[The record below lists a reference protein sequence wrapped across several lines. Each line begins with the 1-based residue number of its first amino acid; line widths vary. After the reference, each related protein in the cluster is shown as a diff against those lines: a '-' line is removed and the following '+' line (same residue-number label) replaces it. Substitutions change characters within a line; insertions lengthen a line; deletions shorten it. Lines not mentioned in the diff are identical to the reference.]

1 MSPDPRLAADLTHI
15 DTWLFDLDNTLYPM
29 DSGFMGQ
36 VETRMTDYVQQITGL
51 AREDAYKLQKQYLA
65 DYGLTLGGL
74 ITNHGVDPEEY
85 HALFHDLSLESLAHD
100 PRLIAALERLP
111 GRRLIFTNSDA
122 IHTRRIMDH
131 LGLSHLF
138 DEVFHIGSANY
149 VPKPA
154 PATFAKLV
162 VDHTVD
168 PATTAFFEDRADN
181 LAPAFD
187 LGMTT
192 VLVGPHAE
200 ASTAPF
206 VRYKA
211 ANLSSF
217 LEDAVLK
224 DAAA

>member
-1 MSPDPRLAADLTHI
+1 MSADLTHI

-36 VETRMTDYVQQITGL
+36 IEARMTDYVQRITGL
-51 AREDAYKLQKQYLA
+51 EREPAYRLQKQYLA
-65 DYGLTLGGL
+65 QYGLTLGGL
-74 ITNHGVDPEEY
+74 IEHWGVDPADY
-85 HALFHDLSLESLAHD
+85 HAMFHDLSLESLAHD

-111 GRRLIFTNSDA
+111 GRRLIFTNSDEVHA
-122 IHTRRIMDH
+122 RRVMQA
-131 LGLSHLF
+131 LGLSYLF

-149 VPKPA
+149 LPKPA

-162 VDHTVD
+162 ADHAVD
-168 PATTAFFEDRADN
+168 PAATCFFEDRADN

-200 ASTAPF
+200 ASSQPF

-217 LEDAVLK
+217 LEDALLK
-224 DAAA
+224 DAAQ

>member
-1 MSPDPRLAADLTHI
+1 MSPPADLTHI

-29 DSGFMGQ
+29 DSGFMGRI
-36 VETRMTDYVQQITGL
+36 EARMTDFVQQVTGL
-51 AREDAYKLQKQYLA
+51 ERAEAFKLQKRYLA
-65 DYGLTLGGL
+65 QYGLTLGGMVE
-74 ITNHGVDPEEY
+74 HWGVDPAEY
-85 HALFHDLSLESLAHD
+85 HANLHDISLEGLAHD

-111 GRRLIFTNSDA
+111 GRRLIFTNADDVHARRVMDA
-122 IHTRRIMDH
+122 
-131 LGLSHLF
+131 LNLSHLF

-149 VPKPA
+149 LPKPA
-154 PATFAKLV
+154 PATFVKLV
-162 VDHTVD
+162 ADHAVTPV
-168 PATTAFFEDRADN
+168 TTAFFEDRAEN

-217 LEDAVLK
+217 LEDAILK
-224 DAAA
+224 DAAR